1 MTRLLRRYGPGAPG
15 PAIVGALF
23 ALCVLLLPAPSVAR
37 AETPLDLDATGHIT
51 DTVGA
56 LGRRRPQVEAA
67 LARLAGRDVQLYVT
81 YVHDFSGRTGRE
93 WADATADR
101 NGLGPHDV
109 LLAVATS
116 PRRFA
121 VSAAQDSGFR
131 ADQLRQVA
139 TVAIAPALKAHDWA
153 GAAIGAADGYRSV
166 LAGQAVRPPVIVPGS
181 SDPGGSGLLP
191 GDRRFWA
198 PVATGALLCLAGL
211 LLRRQ
216 RRRRARRRVT
226 VVPFRTPVA
235 PVTVSAS
242 TEPGLARMAQPLTPL
257 PDLETEASLNLVATD
272 DAVRT
277 SAEELSFAVA
287 QLGEA
292 ATLPFAEA
300 VGYARSELAA
310 AFRLRQR
317 LDDAPAHDDDFRR
330 HALDEICS
338 RCTSANRRLDA
349 EAAAFDRLR
358 ALKANAAVVLAR
370 AEDAARA
377 LEPRIDAA
385 ENALFALRRRCTE
398 DALAPV
404 WRYPAEARDRLAFAG
419 AALEDA
425 HTGLAEGDRD
435 RAAVSVRAAEA
446 ALSQVRTLAAAALR
460 HAHELNG
467 AARRLAAALADAE
480 AAAAGRT
487 EGAAFDL
494 LTAVRREATC
504 ERTDPRAVLRRI
516 DEAAAA
522 FDDLL
527 PPDDP
532 GRAARSHARTGR
544 ALLAARARVT
554 GARDFITTHRGAVG
568 ARARTRLAEAERHL
582 ALARRDAT
590 EATRAETLALQ
601 ARTAA
606 ERDVGVYGVAHS
618 APDTTRP
625 ARALGGALL
634 GGIVL
639 AGLLPATFGGGATRG
654 RLAAPER

>member
-37 AETPLDLDATGHIT
+37 AETPLDLDATGHVT

-116 PRRFA
+116 PRQFA

-131 ADQLRQVA
+131 AEQLQQVA
-139 TVAIAPALKAHDWA
+139 TVAISPALKAHDWA

-166 LAGQAVRPPVIVPGS
+166 LAGQAVRPPVIVPGR
-181 SDPGGSGLLP
+181 SDPGSSGLLP

-198 PVATGALLCLAGL
+198 PVAAGALLCLAGL

-226 VVPFRTPVA
+226 VVPFRA

-358 ALKANAAVVLAR
+358 ALKANAAVVLDR
-370 AEDAARA
+370 TEDAARA

-419 AALEDA
+419 AALEEA
-425 HTGLAEGDRD
+425 HTALAEGDRD

-446 ALSQVRTLAAAALR
+446 ALSQARTLAAAALR

-467 AARRLAAALADAE
+467 ATRRLAAALADAE
-480 AAAAGRT
+480 AAAAGRA

-494 LTAVRREATC
+494 LTAVRREAAC

-532 GRAARSHARTGR
+532 GRAARTRTRTGR
-544 ALLAARARVT
+544 AVLAARARVA
-554 GARDFITTHRGAVG
+554 GARDFIATHRGAVG

-582 ALARRDAT
+582 ALTRGDPT
-590 EATRAETLALQ
+590 EADRAETLALQ

-606 ERDVGVYGVAHS
+606 ERDVGVYGVAH
-618 APDTTRP
+618 AMPDTARP

>member
-15 PAIVGALF
+15 PAIAGALF

-67 LARLAGRDVQLYVT
+67 LARLAGRHVRLYVT

-101 NGLGPHDV
+101 NGLGPQDV

-116 PRRFA
+116 PRQFA

-166 LAGQAVRPPVIVPGS
+166 LAGQAVRPPVIVPGP
-181 SDPGGSGLLP
+181 SDPGSSGLLP
-191 GDRRFWA
+191 GDRRFWV
-198 PVATGALLCLAGL
+198 PVAAGALLCLAGL
-211 LLRRQ
+211 LLRRH

-226 VVPFRTPVA
+226 VVPFRA

-277 SAEELSFAVA
+277 SAEELTFALA

-300 VGYARSELAA
+300 VGYARGELAA

-317 LDDAPAHDDDFRR
+317 LDDAPLHDDDFRR

-358 ALKANAAVVLAR
+358 GLRANAAAVLGR
-370 AEDAARA
+370 AEAVARE

-385 ENALFALRRRCTE
+385 ENTLFALRHRCAE
-398 DALAPV
+398 EALAPV

-425 HTGLAEGDRD
+425 HTALAEDDRD

-446 ALSQVRTLAAAALR
+446 ALSQARTLTTAALR
-460 HAHELNG
+460 HACELNG

-480 AAAAGRT
+480 AAAAASGRR
-487 EGAAFDL
+487 EGAAVEL
-494 LTAVRREATC
+494 LTAARREAAC
-504 ERTDPRAVLRRI
+504 RRIDPRAVLRRI

-522 FDDLL
+522 LDDDL

-532 GRAARSHARTGR
+532 GRAARTRTRTART
-544 ALLAARARVT
+544 LLAARARVV
-554 GARDFITTHRGAVG
+554 GARDFIATHRGAVG

-582 ALARRDAT
+582 DLARRDPA
-590 EATRAETLALQ
+590 EAPRAETLALQ
-601 ARTAA
+601 ARAAA
-606 ERDVGVYGVAHS
+606 ERDVGVYGIAHS
-618 APDTTRP
+618 APDAARP